1 MAVWVCE
8 LCILL
13 LLSLYHSTYILPDD
27 FVSIKLK
34 VYIYMVIMVTT
45 IYIYIYIYIYSI
57 KVYIQKYIKIYI

>member
-13 LLSLYHSTYILPDD
+13 LLSLYHSSYILPDD

-45 IYIYIYIYIYSI
+45 IYIYILKYKYINIYI
-57 KVYIQKYIKIYI
+57 